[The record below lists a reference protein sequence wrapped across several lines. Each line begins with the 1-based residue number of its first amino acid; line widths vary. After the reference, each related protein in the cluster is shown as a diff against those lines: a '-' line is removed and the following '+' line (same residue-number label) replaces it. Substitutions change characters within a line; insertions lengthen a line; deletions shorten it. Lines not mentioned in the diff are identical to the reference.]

1 MRVEEYVYFS
11 ELLKSLKKLCIVKE
25 EYLFHL
31 LLCIWDE
38 FLDKS
43 ALVETAAD
51 HTWLRVTQTSK
62 EAAANRREDITFY
75 CTFSI
80 CQQSSKPNVIWWK
93 QVGNERVQIEA
104 SGRKQFGFENEAIAF
119 LSLLRVDIQDSGVYH
134 CTVNYQGIGQ
144 RSGTGSQLFVR
155 VAPVPL
161 KITPKFHE
169 ENSLVS
175 LTLLCET
182 AAFHP
187 EDFTLAWYKNGTKT
201 TVGINTSK
209 VQNSE
214 GLYEVSSSLV
224 DPHPPSSNLK
234 YTCEISH
241 ISLKTPAVVTHSIS
255 TFGGFQKGELV
266 AVSFVTKC
274 IVE

>member
-1 MRVEEYVYFS
+1 MPARMIFFCLT
-11 ELLKSLKKLCIVKE
+11 LL
-25 EYLFHL
+25 
-31 LLCIWDE
+31 E
-38 FLDKS
+38 FIL
-43 ALVETAAD
+43 AAAD
-51 HTWLRVTQTSK
+51 HTCFRVTQIPK
-62 EAAANRREDITFY
+62 RAAANRREDITFY

-104 SGRKQFGFENEAIAF
+104 SGRQQFGFENEATAF
-119 LSLLRVDIQDSGVYH
+119 LSLLRVDIQDSGHYH

-144 RSGTGSQLFVR
+144 RSGTPSQLFVR

-182 AAFHP
+182 AAFYP